1 MSRRIL
7 FFINPISGGKNK
19 IDLEKNLKLKCYW
32 RNSCVDSVILEDS
45 VAGREFIIRILS
57 RCKSHIISLTQ
68 GHMKRLYVCIFIFD
82 CLLPADIEE
91 SRR

>member
-1 MSRRIL
+1 RYYQSNQHH
-7 FFINPISGGKNK
+7 FFFLELICYKNK

-57 RCKSHIISLTQ
+57 R
-68 GHMKRLYVCIFIFD
+68 Y
-82 CLLPADIEE
+82 IEE